1 MNPID
6 QIALNYEKMTKN
18 EKKIADMIISD
29 PKNFIRLD
37 LSDILL
43 QLQVS
48 KAAMVRF
55 CKKLGFSGY
64 NEYFYELRRFIMTG
78 NQQNTQNKIIHTI
91 TQAYIQGIHD
101 LETALSSQDI
111 QELSSMILNSHQV
124 WSVGI
129 NRSALSAQHLSLRAL
144 SVNIGI
150 QSIVNDLTYIKDM
163 IRIATSK
170 DLFIFFT
177 VKDNSLFYSTLISL
191 LKQRNIHFV
200 LVTFNPKLNLIQYA
214 QKSIIL
220 PSTFKTYGTFYDEQA
235 LFLIFIEMLVH
246 EMILQKK

>member
-6 QIALNYEKMTKN
+6 QIALNYEKLTKN
-18 EKKIADMIISD
+18 ERKIADMIISD
-29 PKNFIRLD
+29 PKKFIRQD
-37 LSDILL
+37 LSDLLL

-64 NEYFYELRRFIMTG
+64 NEYLYELRRFIMTG
-78 NQQNTQNKIIHTI
+78 HQQTNQKEIIHTI
-91 TQAYIQGIHD
+91 TQAYVQGIHD
-101 LETALSSQDI
+101 LESYLSSLDI
-111 QELSSMILNSHQV
+111 QELASLILSSRKV
-124 WSVGI
+124 WSIGI

-163 IRIATSK
+163 IRTASSE
-170 DLFIFFT
+170 DLIIFFT
-177 VKDNSLFYSTLISL
+177 VMDNSQFYTAMIPL
-191 LKQRNIHFV
+191 LKQKNIHFV
-200 LVTFNPKLNLIQYA
+200 LITFNPKLELAKYA
-214 QKSIIL
+214 QKCIIL
-220 PSTFKTYGTFYDEQA
+220 PASFKTYGTFYDEQA

-246 EMILQKK
+246 EMVIQKK